1 MSEINHLIIQT
12 EKGADDAPFFR
23 IAEMED
29 APAILEIYNEAVRTR
44 CSCGHTSPITLIS
57 VIDWLEA
64 SYNKRPMWVIEVSR
78 KIIGW
83 FSIQDFYGLP
93 AFSSAVEVGIYISPS
108 AQNQGLASKSL
119 IFLEAFVRRI
129 DVSHIVACIYRH
141 NLNSICLFE
150 KNNYEQWGCLPN
162 IASIDG
168 NRHDLL
174 LLGKQLF

>member
-1 MSEINHLIIQT
+1 MQT
-12 EKGADDAPFFR
+12 KKGADNAPFFR

-29 APAILEIYNEAVRTR
+29 APAILEIYNEAVKTR
-44 CSCGHTSPITLIS
+44 HSCGHTSTITLIS
-57 VIDWLEA
+57 VIDWLDA
-64 SYNKRPMWVIEVSR
+64 SYDTRPMWVIEVSQ

-93 AFSSAVEVGIYISPS
+93 AFSRAIEVGIYLSPS

-119 IFLEAFVRRI
+119 VFLETFVRSV
-129 DVSHIVACIYRH
+129 DVSHLVACIYKH
-141 NLNSICLFE
+141 NVNSIRLFE
-150 KNNYEQWGCLPN
+150 KNNYEQWGCLPS